1 MMDAKMNWGTHVQR
15 FILPTLIFLVL
26 FILAAVRFAQLAE
39 KTREGT
45 TVGRLH
51 ELRQA
56 ILLYYQDH
64 NGIFPRELTTQGP
77 FQRYLSEI
85 PAVEPLKPKNTAP
98 SPAGRTIVYGNG
110 MPDGFGQ
117 GWYYNYE
124 SGQIF
129 VNSIGR
135 DSRGNSYTVY

>member
-1 MMDAKMNWGTHVQR
+1 MVP
-15 FILPTLIFLVL
+15 ILVLIVL
-26 FILAAVRFAQLAE
+26 FIVAAVRFSNLVE

-45 TVGRLH
+45 TVGRLSD
-51 ELRQA
+51 LRQA

-64 NGIFPRELTTQGP
+64 NGVFPRELATSGQFG
-77 FQRYLSEI
+77 RYL
-85 PAVEPLKPKNTAP
+85 PQVPPVEPLHPNNSGI
-98 SPAGRTIVYGNG
+98 SPGGSQITYGTG
-110 MPDGFGQ
+110 IPEGFSQ

-135 DSRGNSYTVY
+135 DTRGISYTAY

>member
-1 MMDAKMNWGTHVQR
+1 MGLSNIWEERVRNVILPAV
-15 FILPTLIFLVL
+15 FILLLLGIAV
-26 FILAAVRFAQLAE
+26 VRFSQLVE

-64 NGIFPRELTTQGP
+64 NGQFPRELAVSSQFG
-77 FQRYLSEI
+77 RYLPVI
-85 PAVEPLKPKNTAP
+85 PAVEPLRPRNTPVSPGGNQISYGTSAP
-98 SPAGRTIVYGNG
+98 E
-110 MPDGFGQ
+110 GFSQ

-124 SGQIF
+124 NGMIF

-135 DSRGNSYTVY
+135 DSRGISYTAY

>member
-1 MMDAKMNWGTHVQR
+1 MSKIKKFYQYKSSIITS
-15 FILPTLIFLVL
+15 LIIIGLVL
-26 FILAAVRFAQLAE
+26 AVIIRFGQLNE

-64 NGIFPRELTTQGP
+64 QGVFPRELNPNSP
-77 FQRYLSEI
+77 FGRYLEVI
-85 PAVEPLKPKNTAP
+85 PEVEKLYPKSGYS
-98 SPAGRTIVYGNG
+98 SPAGNEITYGTG
-110 MPDGFGQ
+110 KPEGYGR

-124 SGQIF
+124 SGRIF

-135 DSRGNSYTVY
+135 DSRGISYTTY

>member
-1 MMDAKMNWGTHVQR
+1 MAKFNKFSQHIRSIIT
-15 FILPTLIFLVL
+15 TLVL
-26 FILAAVRFAQLAE
+26 MGLVVAVVIRFAQLNE

-64 NGIFPRELTTQGP
+64 NGIFPRELNPNSP
-77 FQRYLSEI
+77 FGRYLEVI
-85 PAVEPLKPKNTAP
+85 PEVEKLHPKNRNP
-98 SPAGRTIVYGNG
+98 SPAGNEITYGTG
-110 MPDGFGQ
+110 KPERYGR

-124 SGQIF
+124 SGRIF

-135 DSRGNSYTVY
+135 DSRGISYTTY

>member
-1 MMDAKMNWGTHVQR
+1 MGATPEITLKLKRIMIPSVILVILFVIVGIR
-15 FILPTLIFLVL
+15 FS
-26 FILAAVRFAQLAE
+26 QLTE

-45 TVGRLH
+45 TIGRLH

-64 NGIFPRELTTQGP
+64 NGVFPRELSPGSP
-77 FQRYLSEI
+77 FSRYLEI
-85 PAVEPLKPKNTAP
+85 IPPVDKLHPRGGAL
-98 SPAGRTIVYGNG
+98 SPVGNDVTYGNNVPEG
-110 MPDGFGQ
+110 YGR

-129 VNSIGR
+129 VNSIGL
-135 DSRGNSYTVY
+135 DSRGNSYTTY

>member
-1 MMDAKMNWGTHVQR
+1 MDASSGLELKLRRVVV
-15 FILPTLIFLVL
+15 PLIFLTIL
-26 FILAAVRFAQLAE
+26 FIIAGVRFSNLVE

-45 TVGRLH
+45 TVGRLND
-51 ELRQA
+51 LRQA

-64 NGIFPRELTTQGP
+64 NGIFPRELTANGQFG
-77 FQRYLSEI
+77 RYLAQI
-85 PAVEPLKPKNTAP
+85 PPVEPLHPRNSRV
-98 SPAGRTIVYGNG
+98 SPGGNALTYGTG
-110 MPDGFGQ
+110 VPEGFSQ

-135 DSRGNSYTVY
+135 DTRGVSYTAY

>member
-1 MMDAKMNWGTHVQR
+1 MEGQSKWISRLQGVAIPVV
-15 FILPTLIFLVL
+15 ILVIL
-26 FILAAVRFAQLAE
+26 FSVAGVRFANLVE

-45 TVGRLH
+45 TVGRLND
-51 ELRQA
+51 LRQA

-64 NGIFPRELTTQGP
+64 NGIFPRELTTKGQFG
-77 FQRYLSEI
+77 RYLAAV
-85 PAVEPLKPKNTAP
+85 PPVEPLHPKNSRV
-98 SPAGRTIVYGNG
+98 SPGGDQITYGTG
-110 MPDGFGQ
+110 IPEGFSK

-135 DSRGNSYTVY
+135 DTRGISYTAY

>member
-1 MMDAKMNWGTHVQR
+1 MKWNW
-15 FILPTLIFLVL
+15 TLHLRRIIVPGIVLLIL
-26 FILAAVRFAQLAE
+26 FIIVGIRFSQLAE

-64 NGIFPRELTTQGP
+64 NGIFPRELSPGSP
-77 FQRYLSEI
+77 FSRYMEEI
-85 PAVEPLKPKNTAP
+85 PAVENLHPRGGGV
-98 SPAGRTIVYGNG
+98 SPAGNEVTYGTG
-110 MPDGFGQ
+110 VPEGYGR

-124 SGQIF
+124 NGQIF
-129 VNSIGR
+129 VNSIGL
-135 DSRGNSYTVY
+135 DSRGISYTTY

>member
-1 MMDAKMNWGTHVQR
+1 MLKINKLFQYKNS
-15 FILPTLIFLVL
+15 IIIILIFMGLT
-26 FILAAVRFAQLAE
+26 LAVIIRFAQLNE

-64 NGIFPRELTTQGP
+64 NGIFPRELISNSP
-77 FQRYLSEI
+77 FGRYLEI
-85 PAVEPLKPKNTAP
+85 IPEVEKLHPKNGYP
-98 SPAGRTIVYGNG
+98 SPAGKEITYGTG
-110 MPDGFGQ
+110 KPEGYGR

-124 SGQIF
+124 SGRIF

-135 DSRGNSYTVY
+135 DSRGLSYTTY